1 MKGQPEI
8 IDALNGALTIEL
20 TVCSG
25 VFQDSRIMFYGP
37 SIRTVG
43 LVYTYQNAL
52 TPSKAISN
60 QFILSMWVRR
70 WLVN

>member
-1 MKGQPEI
+1 
-8 IDALNGALTIEL
+8 
-20 TVCSG
+20 
-25 VFQDSRIMFYGP
+25 MFYGP